1 MGETMREQGGYE
13 AKLRMDLWA
22 LGEESKQLFDE
33 LIAADPQRLSE
44 ILDEMQILQARIA
57 DKLTALRA
65 LIR

>member
-1 MGETMREQGGYE
+1 MREARGYE
-13 AKLRMDLWA
+13 AKLRLDLWA

-33 LIAADPQRLSE
+33 LIAAEPRRVSE
-44 ILDEMQILQARIA
+44 ILDEMQIMQARIA

>member
-1 MGETMREQGGYE
+1 MREAGNYE
-13 AKLRMDLWA
+13 AKLRLDLWA
-22 LGEESKQLFDE
+22 LGEESKLLFDE
-33 LIAADPQRLSE
+33 LIAAEPRRVSE

>member
-1 MGETMREQGGYE
+1 MREASGYE
-13 AKLRMDLWA
+13 AKLRLDLWA
-22 LGEESKQLFDE
+22 LGEESKRLFDE
-33 LIAADPQRLSE
+33 LMEAEPRRASE